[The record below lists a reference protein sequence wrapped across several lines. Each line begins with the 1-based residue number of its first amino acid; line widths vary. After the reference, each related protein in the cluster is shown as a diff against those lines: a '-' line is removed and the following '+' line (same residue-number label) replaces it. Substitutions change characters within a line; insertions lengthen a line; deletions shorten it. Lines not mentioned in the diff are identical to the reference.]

1 MSELSLAPDTS
12 LEVLV
17 QSAGDALRRALA
29 SRGEGGVLTALV
41 EDDLRSALGG
51 LEALQ
56 AHLEEL
62 VRTLLEERPRPLA
75 LIEAADDARAQAALV
90 SLEESL
96 TSLRRRLAQAAG
108 RLRSVG

>member
-17 QSAGDALRRALA
+17 HNAGDALRRALA
-29 SRGEGGVLTALV
+29 SRSDGAVLTALV

-56 AHLEEL
+56 AHLEDL
-62 VRTLLEERPRPLA
+62 VRTLLDEHPRPLA
-75 LIEAADDARAQAALV
+75 LIEAADDAQAQAALAT
-90 SLEESL
+90 LEDSL

-108 RLRSVG
+108 RLRSAR